1 MNIFLRI
8 VAMIFSGIIFLGYG
22 WWNRDYLSLIEKIFM
37 LSPAYGLLIIAVIPY
52 RVLALKKLRILI
64 TLILIAGIAQSL
76 QEIESDIRSPIE
88 PDLPAA
94 MLRLIIIAILGV
106 GIYKAWKPKS
116 ESTES
121 KRSASN

>member
-1 MNIFLRI
+1 
-8 VAMIFSGIIFLGYG
+8 MIFSGIIFLGYG

-121 KRSASN
+121 KGSASN